1 MPFGFAQSERC
12 MHVFGKEVELELVVC
27 PQLVCFSQFMFKGMQ
42 KINCECNECEKVAGI
57 CCHVE

>member
-1 MPFGFAQSERC
+1 

-57 CCHVE
+57 CCHVELKKQEN